1 MTIKSYFSNR
11 VELAVERAQSEL
23 GEDAILISTR
33 LTEGEAREMGKYEV
47 VFGVE
52 RSLAETALAGEF
64 GEDAEDEFLQRELAA
79 VSDRSSF
86 RSRPAASSGAVLL
99 PRQKP
104 ADPIGPPGPIVMVG
118 PSGAGKTASLMKLA
132 FILAA
137 VRGTRVRVVQLDRER
152 IAPLEPWGT
161 FGEIL
166 QIPVLQQGPLHASD
180 LMPASSEEY
189 VLIDSP
195 GCAPSDKGTASCL
208 EELLGNIPQRRTH
221 LVLPAWLSLQEVPAI
236 CRRFSAFS
244 PGFLLITRADEVGS
258 EKTVSALASAS
269 GLPVSFVSASRQ
281 PAAGFSNEPSLAR
294 TPAMETAA

>member
-1 MTIKSYFSNR
+1 
-11 VELAVERAQSEL
+11 
-23 GEDAILISTR
+23 
-33 LTEGEAREMGKYEV
+33 
-47 VFGVE
+47 
-52 RSLAETALAGEF
+52 
-64 GEDAEDEFLQRELAA
+64 
-79 VSDRSSF
+79 
-86 RSRPAASSGAVLL
+86 
-99 PRQKP
+99 
-104 ADPIGPPGPIVMVG
+104 
-118 PSGAGKTASLMKLA
+118 
-132 FILAA
+132 
-137 VRGTRVRVVQLDRER
+137 LDRER